1 MIYQKREEKRN
12 HTAGIKYAP
21 TTKAKNR
28 KTLVN
33 HIPLCIDKQT
43 GLTVQQKGRL
53 LISIIRKNTIKAIPI
68 YKKLQTYK
76 ILIFFENLYNKKFFR
91 TRFHCSGAIPNI
103 LIIREVFE
111 HLIALVKEGIAS

>member
-76 ILIFFENLYNKKFFR
+76 KEGKNLYNKKFFR